1 VVTTAQTFYLASSL
15 PPYLPARALIKKP
28 KVLLLDEATS
38 ALDSESEKVVQEALD
53 KIMLDPNQT
62 CVVIAHRLSTISK
75 ADRIAVV
82 ENGKI
87 REIGSHAELMAKPG
101 GRYKVYQALQS
112 LDDIPKDVKE
122 SRLSKLKADAA
133 VVTRANENDKGGE
146 ENDELDVDAKE
157 AAFNAKRARMLAS
170 GDGFYFFVGGLG
182 AGKFSQHSRKQC
194 PYRIFKLISF
204 QQSLPV

>member
-1 VVTTAQTFYLASSL
+1 VTTAQTFYLASLSL
-15 PPYLPARALIKKP
+15 FYPPARALIKKP

-53 KIMLDPNQT
+53 TIMQDPNQT

-87 REIGSHAELMAKPG
+87 REIGSHAELMVKPG

-133 VVTRANENDKGGE
+133 VVTKANENNKGGE
-146 ENDELDVDAKE
+146 EDDELDVDAKE

-170 GDGFYFFVGGLG
+170 GDSFYFFVGGLG
-182 AGKFSQHSRKQC
+182 AGKFSHLSRELV
-194 PYRIFKLISF
+194 YVES
-204 QQSLPV
+204 SN